1 MLQTFL
7 SVGKKY
13 SCLPPDAG
21 KPSRTVT
28 TKVQTKVLA
37 VKGHYQFGIIS
48 FEKVTDECRTYAYF
62 NYIYPLGALSEVYDA
77 MDDKTFCTLFRI
89 FREVSAVRKDSSVLL
104 LLGGNGAH
112 KKKPLRADKYRD
124 RKQHNTT
131 MPPPPPPPHTHS
143 AHRLTLLD
151 ASFMKL
157 FGLY

>member
-1 MLQTFL
+1 MFQTFL
-7 SVGKKY
+7 SVGKDD
-13 SCLPPDAG
+13 SCPPPDAG

-28 TKVQTKVLA
+28 AKVQTKVLA
-37 VKGHYQFGIIS
+37 VKGHYQLGMIS
-48 FEKVTDECRTYAYF
+48 SKKVTDEYCTYAYF

-77 MDDKTFCTLFRI
+77 MDDKAFCTLFRI
-89 FREVSAVRKDSSVLL
+89 FPEVSAVRKNSSVLL

-112 KKKPLRADKYRD
+112 KKNLRADKYCD

-131 MPPPPPPPHTHS
+131 RPPTTHTHC
-143 AHRLTLLD
+143 AHRLKLLD